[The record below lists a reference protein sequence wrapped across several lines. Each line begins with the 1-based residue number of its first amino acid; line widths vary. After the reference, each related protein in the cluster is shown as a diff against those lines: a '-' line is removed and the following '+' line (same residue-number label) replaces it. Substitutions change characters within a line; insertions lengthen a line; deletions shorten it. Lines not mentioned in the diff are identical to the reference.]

1 MADGARVDKGVK
13 CEKPPL
19 QGNEDLCTCALVP
32 GYGVNAGEPFST
44 WG

>member
-13 CEKPPL
+13 SEKPPP

-32 GYGVNAGEPFST
+32 RYGVNAGEH
-44 WG
+44 W